1 MNSRNTADSEQIDR
15 QKSRSICD
23 AIGERLRQTLR
34 PESLRH
40 SSHLDHLMDELRWRG
55 RGRRSRLPTFSTNFC
70 GSQVIVGLMAVG
82 WVCGMNRERFDHRA
96 VAWAWLARAWRPRHK
111 FRIALTDAS

>member
-15 QKSRSICD
+15 QTSRSICD

-40 SSHLDHLMDELRWRG
+40 SSHLDHLMDELRWRD
-55 RGRRSRLPTFSTNFC
+55 SQDRL
-70 GSQVIVGLMAVG
+70 
-82 WVCGMNRERFDHRA
+82 R
-96 VAWAWLARAWRPRHK
+96 
-111 FRIALTDAS
+111 